1 MNKIVDGAVSGLLM
15 KFWIDILFYI
25 LQADENLNSELEGD
39 VKEECSKLGEVESV
53 KVNIMLWWNV
63 PSLS

>member
-15 KFWIDILFYI
+15 KLWIDILFYI

-63 PSLS
+63 LSLS